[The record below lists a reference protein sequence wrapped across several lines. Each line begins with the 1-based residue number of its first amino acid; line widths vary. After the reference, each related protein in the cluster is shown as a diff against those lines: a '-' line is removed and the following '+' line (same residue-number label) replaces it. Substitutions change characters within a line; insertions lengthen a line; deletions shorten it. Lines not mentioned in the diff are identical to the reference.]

1 MADTTPSE
9 DENKKK
15 QIAELQR
22 KLYEKYSKSITSQI
36 ESIMQNES
44 PELVAMVDDATSEHE
59 REMAVLELAQK
70 VDIEAHMKAYMA
82 ERRAID
88 DDYETARNQVKNVVL
103 QQINESRRAYA
114 DELHKYSFRKALPE
128 VPIKATA
135 EEEAP
140 RRRSTRSTTKSYKEW
155 VSIDPFPQ
163 TEIREDLKAIRS
175 GEPDLDAIEKLVYIT
190 SDKRG
195 LDLMACGQRFSRGD
209 SIIVTQLRETVG
221 GPDTDP
227 VSYPGQI
234 VTVAQDYVFV
244 RTVDQDKLKFSI
256 PAVRAGLVLVQKVI
270 EG

>member
-1 MADTTPSE
+1 MVESTSN
-9 DENKKK
+9 DEEKQK

-22 KLYEKYSKSITSQI
+22 KLFEKYSKAITEQV
-36 ESIMQNES
+36 EAIMNHSAEQLIN
-44 PELVAMVDDATSEHE
+44 MIDDATNEYD
-59 REMAVLELAQK
+59 REMAVLDLSQK
-70 VDIEAHMKAYMA
+70 LDTENLMRQYQT
-82 ERRAID
+82 ERKAID
-88 DDYETARNQVKNVVL
+88 KDYDTSRNQVKNVVL

-195 LDLMACGQRFSRGD
+195 LDLMICGQRFSRGD

-221 GPDTDP
+221 GPYTNP

-234 VTVAQDYVFV
+234 VTVAQDYVLV

-256 PAVRAGLVLVQKVI
+256 PAVRAGLVLVQKVA
-270 EG
+270 EN